1 MVKSLLEI
9 LTKKISQTFYKPIV
23 AQLVTNVLG
32 NKCFRREYFYN
43 KHVEYFE
50 SVRG

>member
-32 NKCFRREYFYN
+32 VSISIISMWNTVNQLEGN
-43 KHVEYFE
+43 H
-50 SVRG
+50 GL

>member
-1 MVKSLLEI
+1 MMKSLLEI

-32 NKCFRREYFYN
+32 
-43 KHVEYFE
+43 E
-50 SVRG
+50 SISVISMLNTVNQLEGNHGL